1 MKTSQ
6 IAMILASSLVS
17 AASTAVLRYALK
29 DRFAWKGSIVIL
41 VKDTTQ
47 LIADPIFLVA
57 VAVFVL
63 ANLLWMLVLGSTKVA
78 VAYPVQVGLVLL
90 WNTIIAYFFLSESLS
105 TTGLFGL
112 LLVIVGVVLLLI

>member
-6 IAMILASSLVS
+6 IALILTSSLVS
-17 AASTAVLRYALK
+17 AVSTAVLRYALK
-29 DRFAWKGSIVIL
+29 DRFAWKGSLGIL
-41 VKDTTQ
+41 LKDTIQ
-47 LIADPIFLVA
+47 LLAEPIFLVA

-78 VAYPVQVGLVLL
+78 VAYPVQVGLVLC
-90 WNTIIAYFFLSESLS
+90 WNAILAYFVLSESLS

-112 LLVIVGVVLLLI
+112 LLVVVGVVLLLI